1 MEELTV
7 QGLLSSDIMK
17 GFVADSSKI
26 IREWYEYIYI
36 AKVKSVEGVYKIG
49 KTNSLKRRDL
59 ELASEVT
66 KIEPASIIYAWNIPR
81 PLAVETLVKGIL
93 RTNLWRNAPENTPGA
108 SEMFQI
114 PLYAMVLVV
123 RLSILCVF
131 VDKGYIN
138 QNVTRL
144 RRRLQPYMQGL
155 RFNQIRYKTELYPP
169 RAPSIRNQPYS
180 LGTYVIVEFP
190 LNAYKKGT
198 EGEAYNGKS
207 YTGIIVKVGDGYYM
221 VDWESTNEMVFLTNS
236 KAPFAWTRSIDSGQ
250 RILDIEGVCTKFNIP
265 GIIYSVEY
273 SVGDQIQI
281 LRNGTVWKDAEV
293 MRVDENGITV
303 NFVENEGD
311 DFKEKTIEEHE
322 AATLLRPKG
331 GSNLK
336 F

>member
-1 MEELTV
+1 MEDLTV
-7 QGLLSSDIMK
+7 QDLLSSDIMK

-36 AKVKSVEGVYKIG
+36 ARVKSVDGVYKIG

-81 PLAVETLVKGIL
+81 PLAVETLVKSIL

-108 SEMFQI
+108 SEMFKI
-114 PLYAMVLVV
+114 PLYVMVLVV
-123 RLSILCVF
+123 RLSLLCVF

-138 QNVTRL
+138 ENVTRL

-155 RFNQIRYKTELYPP
+155 RFNQIRYKKQLYPP
-169 RAPSIRNQPYS
+169 RTLSIRNQPYP
-180 LGTYVIVEFP
+180 LGTYVIVDFP
-190 LNAYKKGT
+190 LDAYKKGT

-207 YTGIIVKVGDGYYM
+207 YTGIIVKVGDGWYM
-221 VDWESTNEMVFLTNS
+221 VDWESTNEMVFLNNS

-250 RILDIEGVCTKFNIP
+250 RILDIESVCTKFNIP

-273 SVGDQIQI
+273 KVGDKIQI
-281 LRNGTVWKDAEV
+281 LRNGNQWIDAEV
-293 MRVDENGITV
+293 IRVEENGITV
-303 NFVENEGD
+303 KWSEPDSDN
-311 DFKEKTIEEHE
+311 EKTVEVDEV
-322 AATLLRPKG
+322 ASLLRPKG

>member
-1 MEELTV
+1 MEDLTV
-7 QGLLSSDIMK
+7 QDLLSSDIMK

-108 SEMFQI
+108 SEMFKI

-131 VDKGYIN
+131 VEKGYIN

-155 RFNQIRYKTELYPP
+155 RFNQIRYKKKLYPP
-169 RAPSIRNQPYS
+169 RTLSIRNQPYP
-180 LGTYVIVEFP
+180 LGTYVIVDFP
-190 LNAYKKGT
+190 LDAYKKGT

-207 YTGIIVKVGDGYYM
+207 YSGIIVKVGDGWYM
-221 VDWESTNEMVFLTNS
+221 VDWESTNEMVFSTNS

-250 RILDIEGVCTKFNIP
+250 RILDIESVCTKFNIP

-273 SVGDQIQI
+273 KVGDKIQI
-281 LRNGTVWKDAEV
+281 LRNGNQWIDAEV
-293 MRVDENGITV
+293 VRVDEGEVTV
-303 NFVENEGD
+303 KWSEPDNDN
-311 DFKEKTIEEHE
+311 EKTVEVDEV
-322 AATLLRPKG
+322 ASLLRPKG

>member
-7 QGLLSSDIMK
+7 QGLLSSDMMR

-66 KIEPASIIYAWNIPR
+66 KIEPASIIYAWNVPR
-81 PLAVETLVKGIL
+81 PLAIETLVKGIL
-93 RTNLWRNAPENTPGA
+93 RTNLWREAPENTPGA

-123 RLSILCVF
+123 RLSLLCVF
-131 VDKGYIN
+131 VEKGYIN
-138 QNVTRL
+138 ENVTKL

-155 RFNQIRYKTELYPP
+155 RFNQIRYKTKLYPS
-169 RAPSIRNQPYS
+169 RVPSIRNQPYS

-190 LNAYKKGT
+190 LDAYKKGT

-207 YTGIIVKVGDGYYM
+207 YTGIIVKVGGDYYM

-250 RILDIEGVCTKFNIP
+250 RILDIESVCTKFNIP

-273 SVGDQIQI
+273 SVGDNVQIN
-281 LRNGTVWKDAEV
+281 RNGVWKDAEV
-293 MRVDENGITV
+293 KQVDGGGITV
-303 NFVENEGD
+303 KWTEGNTDNEKKVEVDEV
-311 DFKEKTIEEHE
+311 
-322 AATLLRPKG
+322 ASLLRPKG